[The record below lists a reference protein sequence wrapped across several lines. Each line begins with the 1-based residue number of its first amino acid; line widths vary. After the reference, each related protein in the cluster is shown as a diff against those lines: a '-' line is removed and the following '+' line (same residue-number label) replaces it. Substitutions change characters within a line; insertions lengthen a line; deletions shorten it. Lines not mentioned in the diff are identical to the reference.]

1 MVPAIGHLF
10 IPLIQQGNATAR
22 KARRPGSRAEDQRA
36 NRPGEPAPLP
46 PRCAFAGEGTLLLH
60 CIRVL
65 ADRGMPL
72 AGVVSA
78 DPQVQAFALATDLP
92 VYPSPDDWAAT
103 LPGAPVDYLFSI
115 GNHPAIDS
123 DALGHLRGG
132 VIRYHDG
139 PVPGSDGLP
148 GPARAILRGEKK
160 YAITWQL
167 SGPRGDAGSAL
178 LQPVDIAPDDTALT
192 LHAKCYEAAQAGFT
206 RLVDQMRTGKHQP
219 VLPQWVVLTG
229 PQPHSTAPERPA
241 GGSILSWH
249 QPAEALSRLYRALDF
264 GPYANPVSL
273 PKILDGAD
281 LLVPVGLQ
289 LLDAPS
295 RLAPGTVVELE
306 AAHIRIATATRD
318 VRISHVTTPEGVSL
332 SPAQLRATRG
342 WRPGYRLPEPPAGYV
357 AAVEAREAVVAPHQ
371 AYWAAKLEKAQPTA
385 LPFAA
390 RLPLVQGRTAPHAV
404 VQDWPADAQG
414 HPLPAGEAGIPAA
427 LVAALL
433 AYLHRA
439 TGTTGVCVG
448 FAQRIPA
455 EPAPAEP
462 AFFAPLVPLEAHV
475 ETNAPFAA
483 VRTAVAREL
492 NLAGT
497 HQTYC
502 RDLVARIP
510 ALRCRPE
517 LAAPLTYPVAVCL
530 ADTLEA
536 LPKTS
541 PAVLTLVVC
550 PGASRYALLAD
561 PARLDAAALH
571 RLAAGLDTLLAHA
584 LQEALTPVG
593 KLNLLP
599 AAERHQILY
608 AWNQT
613 EHPYDRSACM
623 HERFEAQVRRTPD
636 APAVLFGDQVLSYA
650 ALNRKANAL
659 AGRLQ
664 RAGVGPDVLVGICT
678 EKSLEMVIGVLG
690 IQKAGGAYVPLDPAY
705 PKDRLNI
712 VLDDLQLSV
721 LVTQP
726 HLADRFAG
734 CPFQV
739 VALDAKAEDDGTD
752 ENPASGVTADHLA
765 YIIYT
770 SGSTG
775 IPKGVVVKHR
785 PAINLIE
792 WVNRTFAVGPG
803 DRVLFVNSLGF
814 DLSVYDIFGLLA
826 AGGSVR
832 VASGEE
838 LRDPRRLLEILYR
851 EPITFWN
858 SAPATLSQL
867 VPFGDAVPA
876 GGKSHLRLAFLS
888 GDWIPLPMPAWIRA
902 AFPGTQVVSLG
913 GATEATV
920 WSNFYPVG
928 ALDEQWVSVPYGK
941 PIQNARYHV
950 LDAHLQPVPVGVAG
964 DLYIGGECLAEGY
977 HKRPELNAQK
987 FIADPYGR
995 PGDRLYR
1002 TGDLARY
1009 WADGNLEFLGRVDH
1023 QVKVRGYRIELGE
1036 IEAVLSTRED
1046 IQEVLVVAGPDPAGG
1061 KRLIAYV
1068 VAKAGCTPTTADLRA
1083 YLKDKLPEY
1092 MVPAA
1097 FVWLPAFP
1105 LNASGKIDR
1114 KALPEPLAAQARS
1127 DTYLAPRNP
1136 FETLLAQIWQEA
1148 LQLEKVGV
1156 MDNFFEIGG
1165 HSLLAGRVISLIQ
1178 QITGRLLPLSALFA
1192 NPTVAQLAVLLK
1204 EDSLLDQVWDTLV
1217 PIRKAGTRPPLYCIH
1232 PVSGDVEYA
1241 YKLVPYLPADQPVYG
1256 ILARGINGVDEPYG
1270 TVAEAAAAYVA
1281 QIEARQPEGPLHL
1294 AGYSYGGLVAYEMAR
1309 LLAARGRKVESVTL
1323 FDTYPP
1329 NEKYRYKHYGLQY
1342 VVLSFLCLLT
1352 SPGNLRDFFRNQYWR
1367 SLQRRAKSAVKRAAC
1382 RAGVY
1387 TFPANPCGSALQND
1401 TALRDQIRLRLFR
1414 VLAKAVEQ
1422 YRLQPYS
1429 GKLVFI
1435 RAMEGPA
1442 RYLSQSD
1449 FGWRKNV
1456 SGPVAVHNVPG
1467 IDHDRIFAEDR
1478 HVRAV
1483 AGAMNLHLGGPPL
1496 PREAVAERC

>member
-1 MVPAIGHLF
+1 MVPAIGHLL
-10 IPLIQQGNATAR
+10 IPLVQHGNATAL
-22 KARRPGSRAEDQRA
+22 KARRPGTRAEDQHA

-65 ADRGMPL
+65 TARGLPL

-78 DPQVQAFALATDLP
+78 DPQVQSFALAADLP

-115 GNHPAIDS
+115 GHHPAIAPDT
-123 DALGHLRGG
+123 LGHLRGG

-139 PVPGSDGLP
+139 PLPGNDGLP
-148 GPARAILRGEKK
+148 APARAILRGENK
-160 YAITWQL
+160 YCITWQL
-167 SGPRGDAGSAL
+167 SGPRGDAGSTL

-192 LHAKCYEAAQAGFT
+192 LHAKCYEAAQAGFAQ
-206 RLVDQMRTGKHQP
+206 LVDQLRTDRPGSVRP
-219 VLPQWVVLTG
+219 GWVGLTG
-229 PQPHSTAPERPA
+229 PQPQLPVPGRPA

-249 QPAEALSRLYRALDF
+249 QPAESLSRLCRALDF

-273 PKILDGAD
+273 PKILDGTD
-281 LLVPVGLQ
+281 LLVPVGLRP
-289 LLDAPS
+289 LDAPS
-295 RLAPGTVVELE
+295 RLAPGTIVELE
-306 AAHIRIATATRD
+306 ATHIRVATATRD
-318 VRISHVTTPEGVSL
+318 VRISHVTTPEGASL
-332 SPAQLRATRG
+332 SPDLLRATRG
-342 WRPGYRLPEPPAGYV
+342 WGAGYRLPEPPTGYV

-371 AYWAAKLEKAQPTA
+371 AYWAAKLEKTQPTA

-390 RLPLVQGRTAPHAV
+390 RLPLVEGRTAPHTV
-404 VQDWPADAQG
+404 VQDWPLDAQG
-414 HPLPAGEAGIPAA
+414 QPLPADEAGIPAA
-427 LVAALL
+427 LCAALL
-433 AYLHRA
+433 VYLHRA

-448 FAQRIPA
+448 FANRIPA
-455 EPAPAEP
+455 DPEP

-475 ETNAPFAA
+475 EAAAPFPA
-483 VRTAVAREL
+483 VRAAVAREL
-492 NLAGT
+492 NLAGA

-510 ALRCRPE
+510 ALRGRPE
-517 LAAPLTYPVAVCL
+517 LAAGLTYPVAVCL
-530 ADTLEA
+530 ADSLETL
-536 LPKTS
+536 PTTS
-541 PAVLTLVVC
+541 PAPLTLVVC
-550 PGASRYALLAD
+550 PGESRYVLLAD
-561 PARLDAAALH
+561 PARLDAAAL
-571 RLAAGLDTLLAHA
+571 RRVAAGLATLLAHA
-584 LQEALTPVG
+584 LQEPLTPVG
-593 KLNLLP
+593 KLHVLP
-599 AAERHQILY
+599 DAERHQILY

-613 EHPYDRSACM
+613 EYPYDRSACM
-623 HERFEAQVRRTPD
+623 HELFEAQVRRTPD
-636 APAVLFGDQVLSYA
+636 APAVLFGDEVLTYA

-659 AGRLQ
+659 AGRL
-664 RAGVGPDVLVGICT
+664 RGAGVGPDVLVGICT

-690 IQKAGGAYVPLDPAY
+690 IQKAGGAYVPLDPQA
-705 PKDRLNI
+705 PRDRLNI

-726 HLADRFAG
+726 HLANRFAG
-734 CPFQV
+734 CPFAV
-739 VALDAKAEDDGTD
+739 VAFDAGAEDAGTD

-765 YIIYT
+765 YVIYT

-832 VASGEE
+832 VAGAEE
-838 LRDPRRLLEILYR
+838 LRDPRRLLDILYR

-867 VPFGDAVPA
+867 VPFGEAVPA
-876 GGKSHLRLAFLS
+876 GGRSHLRLAFLS
-888 GDWIPLPMPAWIRA
+888 GDWIPLPMPAWIRT
-902 AFPGTQVVSLG
+902 AFPGTQVISLG

-977 HKRPELNAQK
+977 FKRPELNAQK

-1061 KRLIAYV
+1061 KRLVAYV
-1068 VAKAGCTPTTADLRA
+1068 VAKAGCPPTTADLRA
-1083 YLKDKLPEY
+1083 YLKEKLPEY

-1127 DTYLAPRNP
+1127 GTYLAPRNP

-1156 MDNFFEIGG
+1156 ADNFFEIGG

-1192 NPTVAQLAVLLK
+1192 NPTIAQLAVLLK

-1217 PIRKAGTRPPLYCIH
+1217 PIRRAGTRPPLYCIH

-1241 YKLVPYLPADQPVYG
+1241 YKLAPYLPADQPVYG
-1256 ILARGINGVDEPYG
+1256 ILARGINGVDVPYG
-1270 TVAEAAAAYVA
+1270 TVEEAAAAYVA

-1309 LLAARGRKVESVTL
+1309 LLAARGRKVESVIL

-1329 NEKYRYKHYGLQY
+1329 NEKYRYKLYGLQY

-1352 SPGNLRDFFRNQYWR
+1352 SMGNLRDFFRNQYWR
-1367 SLQRRAKSAVKRAAC
+1367 SLQRRAKSAVKIAAS

-1387 TFPANPCGSALQND
+1387 AFPANPCGSALQND
-1401 TALRDQIRLRLFR
+1401 TALRDQIRLRLFN
-1414 VLAKAVEQ
+1414 VLAKAVQQ
-1422 YRLQPYS
+1422 YQLKPYP

-1478 HVRAV
+1478 HVRSV
-1483 AGAMNLHLGGPPL
+1483 AAAMHLHLGGSPVPAT
-1496 PREAVAERC
+1496 REAAAETC